1 MSGDTLSIARR
12 VRSKR
17 LRVFSTLVA
26 ALDTCVRNAGQL
38 FVLAWFPCVLES
50 VGRIGLEWLIYG
62 WPPRIPEW
70 LLFDHFSPPTWL
82 TPLVNAP
89 LVAMVWAFVLS
100 NICDRNPDRGAV
112 TALGIRRGWIRF
124 ELSPAVLLGT
134 AIFVATDIVDGL
146 LRLAQFKLLLAA
158 YPLFEGRDAV
168 FDAAMFDLW
177 ARWSVALPILA
188 VSAVA
193 AWSYPIAA
201 QALRTGVLDRAR
213 VRTLMRGNRLRLTA
227 VFVLLSLASYQFYT
241 LLRPATEWLVRFLVD
256 PLSWTLGEAT
266 VRHVIQF
273 PFDLFWI
280 VVWAVTMAVVMN
292 AMEAPAR
299 RAGVRRR
306 QSTILPT

>member
-1 MSGDTLSIARR
+1 MA
-12 VRSKR
+12 
-17 LRVFSTLVA
+17 
-26 ALDTCVRNAGQL
+26 
-38 FVLAWFPCVLES
+38 
-50 VGRIGLEWLIYG
+50 
-62 WPPRIPEW
+62 
-70 LLFDHFSPPTWL
+70 
-82 TPLVNAP
+82 
-89 LVAMVWAFVLS
+89 WAFVLS
-100 NICDRNPDRGAV
+100 NICDRNPDRGTV
-112 TALGIRRGWIRF
+112 TVAGIRRGWIRF